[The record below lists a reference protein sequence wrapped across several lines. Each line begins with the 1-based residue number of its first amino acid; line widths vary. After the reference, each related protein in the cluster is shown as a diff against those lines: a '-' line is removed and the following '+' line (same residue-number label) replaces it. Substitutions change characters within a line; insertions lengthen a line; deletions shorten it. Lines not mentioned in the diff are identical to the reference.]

1 MNKGVFTTKSVVT
14 ILAISLKIQINERKL
29 ISVRTACISSVKF
42 VEFSVFISSQVPFAN
57 LLLILFQNFFYV
69 L

>member
-29 ISVRTACISSVKF
+29 ISVRTACSVKF

-57 LLLILFQNFFYV
+57 LLLILFQNFFNV